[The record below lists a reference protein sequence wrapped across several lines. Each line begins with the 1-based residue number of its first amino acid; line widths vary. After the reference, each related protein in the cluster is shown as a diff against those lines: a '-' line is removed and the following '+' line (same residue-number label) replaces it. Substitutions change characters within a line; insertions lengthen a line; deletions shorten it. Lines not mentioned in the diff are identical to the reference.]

1 MTGTIPAT
9 PKSSLL
15 IQLELKRRDFQLLV
29 NLRLPGEGITVL
41 FGPSGSGK
49 TSILRCVAGLERA
62 QGRVVIDGQTW
73 QDSETNQWVATCQR
87 DLGYVFQ
94 EASLFEHLNVR
105 ANLRFGVDRV
115 GKPHGQRA
123 LDEAIAL
130 LGIGHLL
137 NRSTQ
142 SLSGGE
148 RQRVAIA
155 RALATQPKLLLLDE
169 PLSSLDIARRHEI
182 LPWLEQM
189 HEALRIP
196 MLYVTH
202 TMEELTQLADYV
214 VLLEHGQAVVQGPIT
229 QVLGDTTFASRV
241 GGEAG
246 VVLTGVIKAHDEN
259 YHLTCIALNE
269 LSLWVRRRT
278 VETGSHVRIHI
289 HANDV
294 SLSIKEPIGSSIQN
308 VFPGQIVA
316 IDNDFHPASCLVTVQ
331 HQNQKLLARVTRKA
345 AVNLELAIGQQIW
358 AQVKS
363 VALVE
368 R

>member
-15 IQLELKRRDFQLLV
+15 IQLELRRKDFQLLV
-29 NLRLPGEGITVL
+29 DLRLPGEGITVL

-62 QGRVVIDGQTW
+62 QGSVVIDGETW
-73 QDSETNQWVATCQR
+73 QDSKTNQWVATCQR